1 MDISAVDV
9 ELNFKELMEQVNKSG
24 FSRIPVYKES
34 VDHIQGI
41 LYIKDLLPFLDE
53 SEKFNW
59 QKLLRPGFFV
69 PETKK
74 LDSLLKD
81 FQSKRVHMALV
92 VDEYGGTSGLVTL
105 EDLIE
110 EIIGDINDEF
120 DEVNLDFQKI
130 DEATFIFEGKTSV
143 HDLCKALK
151 VVPTFFDDVKGE
163 SESLGG
169 LILELH
175 GSLPKISDQIKF
187 ENITFTILTVDQ
199 RKINRV
205 KVTISPVTN
214 EDE

>member
-1 MDISAVDV
+1 
-9 ELNFKELMEQVNKSG
+9 
-24 FSRIPVYKES
+24 
-34 VDHIQGI
+34 
-41 LYIKDLLPFLDE
+41 
-53 SEKFNW
+53 
-59 QKLLRPGFFV
+59 
-69 PETKK
+69 
-74 LDSLLKD
+74 
-81 FQSKRVHMALV
+81 
-92 VDEYGGTSGLVTL
+92 
-105 EDLIE
+105 
-110 EIIGDINDEF
+110 
-120 DEVNLDFQKI
+120 
-130 DEATFIFEGKTSV
+130 
-143 HDLCKALK
+143 